1 MPRHHRGRALT
12 VGSSPENNSPNC
24 AELISTEALPSSRG
38 QRNPPASS
46 RFVQHQYPVPS
57 KKISRSRLRR
67 ALVKTNT
74 PPLAGSC

>member
-1 MPRHHRGRALT
+1 MPRHHRGRART
-12 VGSSPENNSPNC
+12 VGSRPENRSPSC
-24 AELISTEALPSSRG
+24 AELISTEVTPSIRG
-38 QRNPPASS
+38 QRNPPASN

-74 PPLAGSC
+74 PPLAGS